1 MTEVIGDSE
10 EQRVIDWIQANTNR
24 EAMEESA
31 TFINRKWI
39 AQSYI
44 GVKDGLLTI
53 GENVTNIV
61 LWDLVVEHKKNYLK
75 KEKTLWWK
83 TVEKENE
90 AVDELQKRSSRRTEK
105 SLSDQQY
112 NDIVLNKG

>member
-1 MTEVIGDSE
+1 
-10 EQRVIDWIQANTNR
+10 
-24 EAMEESA
+24 MEESA

-39 AQSYI
+39 AQNYI

-75 KEKTLWWK
+75 KEKTL
-83 TVEKENE
+83 
-90 AVDELQKRSSRRTEK
+90 
-105 SLSDQQY
+105 
-112 NDIVLNKG
+112 